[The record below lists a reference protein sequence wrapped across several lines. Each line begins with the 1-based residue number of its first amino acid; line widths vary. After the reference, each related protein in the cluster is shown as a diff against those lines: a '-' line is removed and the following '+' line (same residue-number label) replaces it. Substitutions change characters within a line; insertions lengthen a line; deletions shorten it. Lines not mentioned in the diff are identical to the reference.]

1 MIANITNAERQQ
13 LRQVLQMPQWKTV
26 ERLAEL
32 LISQI
37 QEQPAIAE
45 TQWMT
50 LQNLLSREGE
60 VRGIRR
66 LIQEMYNQAQLHD

>member
-1 MIANITNAERQQ
+1 MITNTERQQ
-13 LRQVLQMPQWKTV
+13 IRQVLQMPQWKTV

-37 QEQPAIAE
+37 REQPAIAE

-60 VRGIRR
+60 ARGIKRF
-66 LIQEMYNQAQLHD
+66 IQEMYNQASAIT